1 MSVLMR
7 RSIRSFSSVDA
18 ETAYWRGS
26 NPAGASPM
34 RFLPALFA
42 LLWTVGWLAPAPA
55 AAQAD
60 YARERRWADE
70 ITPAIL
76 VGDPADLSTG
86 G

>member
-1 MSVLMR
+1 
-7 RSIRSFSSVDA
+7 
-18 ETAYWRGS
+18 
-26 NPAGASPM
+26 M

-42 LLWTVGWLAPAPA
+42 VLWTVGWLAPAPA

-70 ITPAIL
+70 ITPAIR